1 MAKRKKILYV
11 SSEIFP
17 FLPQTDMSHIGR
29 HLPQAIQEAG
39 GEIRLFMPKYGCINE
54 RRNQL
59 HEVIR
64 LSGMNL
70 IINEIDRPLIIKVA
84 SITAA
89 RMQVYFIDNEDYFQR
104 KLLYRNEDDQFFEDN
119 DERGIF
125 FARGVLETVKK
136 LRWMPTIVHCHG
148 WLSHLLPMYLKKAYR
163 DDPLFAKTRV
173 VVSLYNDL
181 TTETFNT
188 SMRDKAMAPG
198 LKTKDMEWLE
208 DPTAL
213 HLAKTAVQY
222 ADGIV
227 MAAPQIDSKLE
238 TYVKERKV
246 PILPY
251 VDPQVPDSTYLSDYN
266 NFYDQISGI
275 K

>member
-1 MAKRKKILYV
+1 MSKAKKILYV

-17 FLPQTDMSHIGR
+17 FLPQSDMSYIGR
-29 HLPQAIQEAG
+29 HLPQAIQESG
-39 GEIRLFMPKYGCINE
+39 GEIRSFMPKYGCINE

-84 SITAA
+84 SISAA

-104 KLLYRNEDDQFFEDN
+104 RLLYRNEEEVFFEDN
-119 DERGIF
+119 DERSIF

-136 LRWMPTIVHCHG
+136 LRWKPTLVHCHG
-148 WLSHLLPMYLKKAYR
+148 WLSHLLPMYLKKVYR
-163 DDPLFAKTRV
+163 DDPLFSHTRV

-181 TTETFNT
+181 SKESFNAA
-188 SMRDKAMAPG
+188 MRTKAMAPG
-198 LKTKDMEWLE
+198 LKTKDMEWL
-208 DPTAL
+208 DNPTAL
-213 HLAKTAVQY
+213 HVAKTAVQY
-222 ADGIV
+222 ADGII
-227 MAAPQIDSKLE
+227 MAAPQIDTELE
-238 TYVKERKV
+238 AYVKERDIPV
-246 PILPY
+246 LPY
-251 VDPQVPDSTYLSDYN
+251 VNPLEPDSTYLSDYN

>member
-1 MAKRKKILYV
+1 
-11 SSEIFP
+11 
-17 FLPQTDMSHIGR
+17 
-29 HLPQAIQEAG
+29 
-39 GEIRLFMPKYGCINE
+39 
-54 RRNQL
+54 
-59 HEVIR
+59 
-64 LSGMNL
+64 
-70 IINEIDRPLIIKVA
+70 
-84 SITAA
+84 
-89 RMQVYFIDNEDYFQR
+89 MQVYFIDNEDYFQR

-181 TTETFNT
+181 TTETFNK
-188 SMRDKAMAPG
+188 SLRDKAMAPG